1 MRTHGTKHVSRSIG
15 QPQLSKF
22 TTRYVSTWQW
32 PKSSVRA
39 AQRVGDSKQ
48 DRWNTDSKGT
58 RSEKGEPG
66 HKRQKSQEHPEKGLR
81 GYQWCLPCPGHLL
94 NPPRTARHYHLSLF
108 K

>member
-1 MRTHGTKHVSRSIG
+1 MRTHGTEHVSRSIG

-66 HKRQKSQEHPEKGLR
+66 HKRQEK
-81 GYQWCLPCPGHLL
+81 PGASGEGSERV
-94 NPPRTARHYHLSLF
+94 PMVSAMSWAF
-108 K
+108 A

>member
-1 MRTHGTKHVSRSIG
+1 MRTHGTGHISRPSG

-22 TTRYVSTWQW
+22 TTRYVSTLQW
-32 PKSSVRA
+32 SKSSVRA

-66 HKRQKSQEHPEKGLR
+66 HKRQEK
-81 GYQWCLPCPGHLL
+81 PGA
-94 NPPRTARHYHLSLF
+94 PREGSERVPMVFAMSWAF
-108 K
+108 A